1 MLNACACFDKKQ
13 RTQQPNQA
21 SSNRYIPGLKS
32 HQKKYRQSISLYD
45 QTSSKSGSL
54 GYRQKVSAFVTKQV
68 KIKVW
73 FFVFSEQ

>member
-1 MLNACACFDKKQ
+1 MLNTCACFDKKQ

-45 QTSSKSGSL
+45 QTS
-54 GYRQKVSAFVTKQV
+54 
-68 KIKVW
+68 
-73 FFVFSEQ
+73 